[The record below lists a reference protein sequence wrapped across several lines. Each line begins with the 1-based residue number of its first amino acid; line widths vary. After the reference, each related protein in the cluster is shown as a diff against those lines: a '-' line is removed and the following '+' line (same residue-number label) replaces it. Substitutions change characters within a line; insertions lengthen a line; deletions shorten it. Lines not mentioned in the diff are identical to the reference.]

1 MVCKGPPLNLPGH
14 FVLNASSFTILLLK
28 IPNDSPRGHC
38 YAKSTQTSMVV
49 LALTTHTFPFASAHL
64 VLSPS
69 EGTCSSLSGLSLA
82 SLTQSRADRGH
93 GSQAQ
98 KSTGTHPVTGQVC
111 VCLSHSDTKS
121 CDPVFPELSSG

>member
-38 YAKSTQTSMVV
+38 YAKSTQTSMAV

-69 EGTCSSLSGLSLA
+69 EGTCSSLSEVLA
-82 SLTQSRADRGH
+82 
-93 GSQAQ
+93 
-98 KSTGTHPVTGQVC
+98 
-111 VCLSHSDTKS
+111 
-121 CDPVFPELSSG
+121 